1 MATGDKFCALAKKK
15 GCAMIVSNNWLG
27 KNRRSILCVFLS
39 TWGCVPTLAG
49 VVKST
54 EGEINVSPEAR
65 VNITSLVA
73 VGERHMTSIKVEQN
87 GKFST
92 RDPLPEGDYLIEA
105 LVPGYGVT
113 SKKIH
118 IGQKSDVTLMLQPA
132 NLQKSSAIGV
142 NMQGDHARGAGGA
155 ILTPPTF

>member
-1 MATGDKFCALAKKK
+1 MLALI
-15 GCAMIVSNNWLG
+15 MS
-27 KNRRSILCVFLS
+27 LS
-39 TWGCVPTLAG
+39 SCVPTLAG

-54 EGEINVSPEAR
+54 EGEIVVSPEAR
-65 VNITSLVA
+65 VNITSLVP
-73 VGERHMTSIKVEQN
+73 VGERHMTSVKVEQN

-118 IGQKSDVTLMLQPA
+118 IGHKSDITLLLQPA
-132 NLQKSSAIGV
+132 GLQKSSTIGV
-142 NMQGDHARGAGGA
+142 NIQVDQARGAGGA

>member
-1 MATGDKFCALAKKK
+1 
-15 GCAMIVSNNWLG
+15 MISSQRWQGQKHWSMLT
-27 KNRRSILCVFLS
+27 VFLS
-39 TWGCVPTLAG
+39 LWACVPTLAG
-49 VVKST
+49 VVKAT
-54 EGEINVSPEAR
+54 DGDIVVSPEAR
-65 VNITSLVA
+65 VNITSLVS
-73 VGERHMTSIKVEQN
+73 VGERHMTSLKVEQN

-118 IGQKSDVTLMLQPA
+118 IGQKSDVTLLLQPA
-132 NLQKSSAIGV
+132 GLQKSSTIGV
-142 NMQGDHARGAGGA
+142 NMQVDQARGAGGA